1 MCVRADVQFLEVAV
15 SQIISTPVR
24 HRIELDAVREFHLV
38 GGTAS
43 LVAVRVTTKS
53 FYPIFDDNRFLPQCR
68 LLRMTFPVVCTMV
81 GRGFRPR
88 VSQLGRR
95 KSRVRL
101 AGSCGRCVRILA
113 EFNRLAAWGYVVIVG
128 RGTPRRSD
136 ACPGSIAGIRRHGV
150 GQEERGRE
158 ERGSR
163 DSGRR
168 MSSVFVRGCWMGDV
182 PRSQVV
188 PLTLAS

>member
-1 MCVRADVQFLEVAV
+1 
-15 SQIISTPVR
+15 
-24 HRIELDAVREFHLV
+24 
-38 GGTAS
+38 
-43 LVAVRVTTKS
+43 
-53 FYPIFDDNRFLPQCR
+53 
-68 LLRMTFPVVCTMV
+68 MV
-81 GRGFRPR
+81 GREFRPR

-113 EFNRLAAWGYVVIVG
+113 EFEGLAAWGYVVIVG

-150 GQEERGRE
+150 GQEGKEAGK
-158 ERGSR
+158 
-163 DSGRR
+163 SGAAETAAGEL
-168 MSSVFVRGCWMGDV
+168 SSVFVRGCWMGDV